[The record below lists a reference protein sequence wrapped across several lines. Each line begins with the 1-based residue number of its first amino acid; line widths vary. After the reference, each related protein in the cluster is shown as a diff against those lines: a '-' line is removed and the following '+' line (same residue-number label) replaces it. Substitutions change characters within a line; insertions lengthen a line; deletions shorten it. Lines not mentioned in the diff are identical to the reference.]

1 MKMMLMAN
9 ALSVALL
16 LGCEREQ
23 NDLGVQPKETPEQV
37 LRVQKELAN
46 VARAYGSETEPL
58 PEERAVL
65 RFIETLPNEDLRQR
79 CRDDFVSLAVSS
91 SIERLSYGRQAKVIS
106 SLLRTITALSNS
118 MPRTDA
124 GWQSAYGMEMKKF
137 DWWRAQILR
146 VGASQERID
155 VAENGKPLLPE
166 SERRV
171 WRQIYYGGMEDF
183 EAQLNDLECLFYVK
197 KKQMTEGEWNVIKA
211 KMETWLGRPLRSREQ
226 LKRDCKERRRV
237 IFPDDKGRSGAFQAL
252 RKDVK

>member
-1 MKMMLMAN
+1 MKVMLTAG
-9 ALSVALL
+9 ALSLVLL
-16 LGCEREQ
+16 LGCERRMA
-23 NDLGVQPKETPEQV
+23 DLGVQSPVTSGQV
-37 LRVQKELAN
+37 SRVQKELAN
-46 VARAYGSETEPL
+46 VVRAYESETNSLPEARA
-58 PEERAVL
+58 AL
-65 RFIETLPNEDLRQR
+65 RVIETLPNEDLRKR

-106 SLLRTITALSNS
+106 SLLRTITALSDS
-118 MPRTDA
+118 APRTDE
-124 GWQSAYGMEMKKF
+124 GWRAAYDMEMKKF

-146 VGASQERID
+146 VGANQGCID
-155 VAENGKPLLPE
+155 VAENGKSLLSE
-166 SERRV
+166 SERRA

-197 KKQMTEGEWNVIKA
+197 KKQMTEEEWNVIKA